1 MSENSYKKI
10 FRIFGLLLLTLFLGV
25 YFVKV
30 NIFDLQVILI
40 LGVSVAALDIFG
52 K

>member
-1 MSENSYKKI
+1 MSNYERI
-10 FRIFGLLLLTLFLGV
+10 FRVIGLLLLTIFLGV

-30 NIFDLQVILI
+30 NILDLQVILT
-40 LGVSVAALDIFG
+40 LGVGMAVVDTLE